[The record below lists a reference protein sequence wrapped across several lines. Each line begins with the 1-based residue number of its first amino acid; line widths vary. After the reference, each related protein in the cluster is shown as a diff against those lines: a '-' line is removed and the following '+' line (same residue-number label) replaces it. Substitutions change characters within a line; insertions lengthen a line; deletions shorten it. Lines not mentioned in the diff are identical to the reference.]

1 MALFLHRTQLYLIH
15 SGQMQDEDAKE
26 KVRHSQA
33 DDDGVSRSGELG
45 GDLDGGDDQDVA
57 EGYDEAD
64 QAQGDQGAHNL
75 QVVIQRLNKNFSRRE
90 GHE

>member
-1 MALFLHRTQLYLIH
+1 MWPYFYKEPSYLIH
-15 SGQMQDEDAKE
+15 SGQRQDEDAKE
-26 KVRHSQA
+26 EVRHSQA
-33 DDDGVSRSGELG
+33 DDNGVGRSGELG